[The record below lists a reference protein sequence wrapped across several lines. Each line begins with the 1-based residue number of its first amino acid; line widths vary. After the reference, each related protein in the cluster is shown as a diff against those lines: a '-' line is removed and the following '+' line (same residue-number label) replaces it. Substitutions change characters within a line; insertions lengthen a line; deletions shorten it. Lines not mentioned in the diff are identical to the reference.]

1 MVVRF
6 VVLREKKK
14 EDAINSTISLG
25 GSKEGSPSRLEPPLA
40 IVDYK
45 DYI

>member
-6 VVLREKKK
+6 VVLREKK

-25 GSKEGSPSRLEPPLA
+25 GSKEGTPSRLEPPLA